1 MEKQKNYLL
10 LVLKG
15 CAMGAADVV
24 PGVSGG
30 TIAFIT
36 GIYEELI
43 DSIKSIDL
51 QALKL
56 LLSLKFADF
65 WKKINGSFL
74 LGVVGGI
81 AISIFSLAK
90 LMTWLL
96 EHHPIYIWS
105 FFFGLIVASS
115 VLVAKEI
122 KHWHIGTVISLIA
135 GGCIAYVI
143 TVMSPAET
151 PNTWWFIILS
161 GAIAICAMILPGIS
175 GAFILLLMGKYSYIL
190 GAVSSLNI
198 GVMLLFIV
206 GAVAGIISFSH
217 LLSWLLKKHHTATV
231 ATLTGFMVGSLNKV
245 WPWKETLETYTDSHG
260 VVRPLVEANVSP
272 HYFQELTQSDP
283 LLVEAIVMCIVGFV
297 LIYGIEFIGK
307 IMQIYGIIGYPLG
320 HSCSPRYFNEKFQKE
335 NIAAEYRSFE
345 MPDIRQL
352 STLLQQT
359 PDLCGFNVTIPHK
372 QNILPF
378 LDEISEEARVIGA
391 VNCVKVSHPNG
402 HPYLVGYNTD
412 MYGFRK
418 ALLEFIPA
426 AISKALIL
434 GNGGA
439 AKAVRY
445 ALHSLNMEVSTVSRT
460 PRQADEIGYAALPDL
475 ITGYPLIVNTTPLGT
490 WPDTSEFPPLPYEL
504 LTAGHYL
511 FDLVYNPETTTF
523 MQKGKAAG
531 AHACNG
537 YAMWLGQ
544 AEKNWEIWKKK

>member
-1 MEKQKNYLL
+1 MGKQKNYLL

-65 WKKINGSFL
+65 WKKINGS
-74 LGVVGGI
+74 
-81 AISIFSLAK
+81 
-90 LMTWLL
+90 
-96 EHHPIYIWS
+96 
-105 FFFGLIVASS
+105 FFGLIVASS

-307 IMQIYGIIGYPLG
+307 
-320 HSCSPRYFNEKFQKE
+320 K
-335 NIAAEYRSFE
+335 
-345 MPDIRQL
+345 
-352 STLLQQT
+352 
-359 PDLCGFNVTIPHK
+359 
-372 QNILPF
+372 
-378 LDEISEEARVIGA
+378 
-391 VNCVKVSHPNG
+391 
-402 HPYLVGYNTD
+402 
-412 MYGFRK
+412 
-418 ALLEFIPA
+418 
-426 AISKALIL
+426 
-434 GNGGA
+434 
-439 AKAVRY
+439 
-445 ALHSLNMEVSTVSRT
+445 
-460 PRQADEIGYAALPDL
+460 
-475 ITGYPLIVNTTPLGT
+475 
-490 WPDTSEFPPLPYEL
+490 
-504 LTAGHYL
+504 
-511 FDLVYNPETTTF
+511 
-523 MQKGKAAG
+523 MQK
-531 AHACNG
+531 
-537 YAMWLGQ
+537 Q
-544 AEKNWEIWKKK
+544 Q